1 MSSTNKAYESFN
13 VDIIN
18 NKDPQIQLHQSK
30 ELTKDFLIGE
40 LNKNYGIKINIR
52 LNITFMKQIEKVNV
66 GFFKS
71 NAREIIN
78 ENDIETVISDAGNE
92 FINRISE
99 WISEGSGWVIKSVD
113 KHEIDISKYKPLR
126 GSSYLPLP
134 EKIKN
139 KKAMINIQNKNDNEC
154 FRWCHLAFLFPVKQ
168 NAERISKYKEH
179 IDKVKHDKI
188 NFPVKLKDIPKIEN
202 MNDIKFNVFGV
213 DDKQSIYPLYISN
226 KICDKTC
233 NLLLIENDNKNH
245 YIWIKDFNKL
255 MNTQSKDGHKLF
267 FCYYCLQH
275 FTSEEILNNHAEGC
289 LKINGTKKSKNA
301 L

>member
-1 MSSTNKAYESFN
+1 MHKPKKRYTFCYKKNHLKKKYINILYIGEMDLQNKTDNLDELIFKKQKQLAKLIFKRQKQLAKEEPKKKTRKKSITKIVSSTNKAYESFN

-18 NKDPQIQLHQSK
+18 DKDPQVQLHQSK

-92 FINRISE
+92 LINRISE

-139 KKAMINIQNKNDNEC
+139 KMVPFGI
-154 FRWCHLAFLFPVKQ
+154 P
-168 NAERISKYKEH
+168 IS
-179 IDKVKHDKI
+179 
-188 NFPVKLKDIPKIEN
+188 
-202 MNDIKFNVFGV
+202 
-213 DDKQSIYPLYISN
+213 
-226 KICDKTC
+226 C
-233 NLLLIENDNKNH
+233 
-245 YIWIKDFNKL
+245 
-255 MNTQSKDGHKLF
+255 
-267 FCYYCLQH
+267 
-275 FTSEEILNNHAEGC
+275 
-289 LKINGTKKSKNA
+289 
-301 L
+301 

>member
-1 MSSTNKAYESFN
+1 MSSNKKAYESFN

-18 NKDPQIQLHQSK
+18 NKDPQVQLHQSK
-30 ELTKDFLIGE
+30 ELTKGFLIGE
-40 LNKNYGIKINIR
+40 LNKKHGIEINIR
-52 LNITFMKQIEKVNV
+52 LNITFMKQIEKVNN

-71 NAREIIN
+71 NARDIIDD
-78 ENDIETVISDAGNE
+78 NDIETVISEAGNE
-92 FINRISE
+92 LVNRMSE

-113 KHEIDISKYKPLR
+113 KHEIDISKYKPVR

-139 KKAMINIQNKNDNEC
+139 KKATINSQNKNDNKC

-168 NAERISKYKEH
+168 NAERISKYKKH
-179 IDKVKHDKI
+179 IDKVKYDKI
-188 NFPVKLKDIPKIEN
+188 NFLVKLKDISKIEN
-202 MNDIKFNVFGV
+202 MNDIKFNVVGV
-213 DDKQSIYPLYISN
+213 DDKQSIYPIYISN

-245 YIWIKDFNKL
+245 YVWIKDFNKL
-255 MNTQSKDGHKLF
+255 MNTQSKHKHKSF

-275 FTSEEILNNHAEGC
+275 FTSE
-289 LKINGTKKSKNA
+289 KY
-301 L
+301 